1 MKFLYEYRTRD
12 NVGHSGMIDAPDKDA
27 AFAMLKAQGIRASR
41 MTIAP
46 GFFNNLFGRGKRWTA
61 IAVLGVLCVVL
72 TVLVLGRT
80 SAPTESLAPFDDT
93 TRRQVIGD
101 AAVIEKGIRTGWADV
116 FALEGDRFLA
126 SFAIPGVPAGQ
137 RSTTEDEIKKA
148 LDHSTANAEGIEAR
162 QIVAMVEG
170 MKRELRAF
178 LEKGG
183 TISAYGR
190 KLVQRQEQEIGYY
203 TRAKRE
209 IDAAAASGMS
219 QVELERLW
227 ERRNSALRAMGVKL
241 VAMPE

>member
-1 MKFLYEYRTRD
+1 MKFLYEYRTSD
-12 NVGHSGMIDAPDKDA
+12 NVGHSGMIDAPNKDA
-27 AFAMLKAQGIRASR
+27 AFSMLKAQGIRASR
-41 MTIAP
+41 MTVAP
-46 GFFNNLFGRGKRWTA
+46 GLFNNLFGRGKRWLA
-61 IAVLGVLCVVL
+61 IGVLGVLCAVL
-72 TVLVLGRT
+72 AFLVLGKAG
-80 SAPTESLAPFDDT
+80 APDGSLAPFDDA

-116 FALEGDRFLA
+116 FELEGDRFLA

-137 RSTTEDEIKKA
+137 RSTTEEEIRKA
-148 LDHSTANAEGIEAR
+148 LDHSAANADGIEAR

-190 KLVQRQEQEIGYY
+190 KLVQRQDREIGYY

-219 QVELERLW
+219 QAELEQLW
-227 ERRNSALRAMGVKL
+227 EKRNSALRAMGVKL